1 MVSLIKLDFSFE
13 ILKEKSLFLVNLAYF
28 RKEEKKKTPEKK
40 TTIKSKAPSGHYGPL
55 LQNWD

>member
-28 RKEEKKKTPEKK
+28 RKEEKKKYTRKK
-40 TTIKSKAPSGHYGPL
+40 TTVKSKAPLPL
-55 LQNWD
+55 QEKSI